1 MREPTACPAARRQRG
16 AAALVVTSMLFFAI
30 VLTAM
35 FVNRNLLVEQ
45 LSAANH
51 DRAAKAFEA
60 AEAGLEW
67 ALAQLNNPQ
76 RLGADCT
83 LSAARSA
90 SAFRAHYLRAD
101 ARSGRFTPA
110 EWSDAGV
117 IRPLRASCVRADT
130 GWTCSCPSD
139 AAPSL
144 PIGSDTAAAPSFS
157 IEFFAAERPGTVR
170 IVSTGCSRATSLCIA
185 DDDARR
191 NAASARVEASVAL
204 VPAVRTP
211 PAAALT
217 ARGAVVSPAAFG
229 AHNADPESGLAIHAG
244 GAISAPAGRLTAP
257 AGAGLGDALL
267 PNDAALAG
275 STAAGF
281 FATRFGLGKADWST
295 QPGVTRIDCSTDCAP
310 ALLRA
315 IDAVGTPPLIWADGD
330 LVLDGPVS
338 IGTLERP
345 VALIVSGAVRL
356 GGAVRLHGVLY
367 AGAVSWTAP
376 DSNAL
381 LRGALL
387 SEAGYSG
394 DGTPALVYDRAVLA
408 TLQRASGSFVRVSG
422 SWRDF

>member
-1 MREPTACPAARRQRG
+1 MREHAACLAARRQRG
-16 AAALVVTSMLFFAI
+16 AAALVVTLMLFFAM
-30 VLTAM
+30 VLTAV

-45 LSAANH
+45 LAAANH
-51 DRAAKAFEA
+51 DRAAQAFEA

-83 LSAARSA
+83 LSAAA
-90 SAFRAHYLRAD
+90 GVSAFRAHYLRAD

-110 EWSDAGV
+110 EWNDAGV
-117 IRPLRASCVRADT
+117 TRPLRASCLRTST
-130 GWTCSCPSD
+130 GWACSCPSD

-144 PIGSDTAAAPSFS
+144 AIGSDPGTAPSFS
-157 IEFFAAERPGTVR
+157 IEFFAAERPGAVR
-170 IVSTGCSRATSLCIA
+170 IVSTGCSRATSVCIA
-185 DDDARR
+185 NDDARR
-191 NAASARVEASVAL
+191 NAASARVEASVVL
-204 VPAVRTP
+204 VPALRTP

-217 ARGAVVSPAAFG
+217 ARAAVVSPATFG

-244 GAISAPAGRLTAP
+244 GAISAPAARLTAP
-257 AGAGLGDALL
+257 AGAGLGDGLL

-275 STAAGF
+275 STAAAF
-281 FATRFGLGKADWST
+281 FAKRFGLGKADWST
-295 QPGVTRIDCSTDCAP
+295 QPGVTRIDCSIDCLP
-310 ALLRA
+310 ALRRA
-315 IDAVGTPPLIWADGD
+315 IDTVGTPPLVWVDGD
-330 LVLDGPVS
+330 LVLEGPVTV
-338 IGTLERP
+338 GTLERP

-356 GGAVRLHGVLY
+356 GGAVRFHGVLY
-367 AGAVSWTAP
+367 AGAVTWSTP
-376 DSNAL
+376 DTGAL

-387 SEAGYSG
+387 SEAGYGG